1 MGRLATGAD
10 PLTAYAVPVTIREL
24 AAVTRHPAVVGGIV
38 ISLLACAVN
47 IAGTFLEVGWMQEAR
62 WLYVPPLVMALI
74 AAGGLRDV
82 RGRWWA
88 AGLVLSWVG
97 DTQGGRGFLILLGAF
112 LIAHVCY
119 VVALWPTRG
128 QSLLG
133 RRAAVPY
140 LLLGLAGVLVLAP
153 AAGLALAA
161 PVTAYAALLTLMAV
175 LAAAA
180 GRVGVLGG
188 LLFMLSDLVLGLGI
202 FAVDLPDG
210 LQTLVVIGTYVPA
223 QVLLLL
229 GTLLLIRTRVGLS
242 SASHRQR
249 VD

>member
-1 MGRLATGAD
+1 MQVSGGLVAGAE
-10 PLTAYAVPVTIREL
+10 PLTTYAVPVTIRDL
-24 AAVTRHPAVVGGIV
+24 AVVTRHPAVVAGIIV
-38 ISLLACAVN
+38 SLLACAVN

-62 WLYVPPLVMALI
+62 WFYVPPLVVALI

-82 RGRWWA
+82 RGRWWT
-88 AGLVLSWVG
+88 AGLLLSWVG
-97 DTQGGRGFLILLGAF
+97 DTQGGRGFLVLLGAF
-112 LIAHVCY
+112 LLAHVCY

-140 LLLGLAGVLVLAP
+140 ALLGAAGVVVLAP

-161 PVTAYAALLTLMAV
+161 PVTAYAAFLTLMAV

-180 GRVGVLGG
+180 GRVGVVGG
-188 LLFMLSDLVLGLGI
+188 LLFMVSDLVLGLGI
-202 FAVDLPDG
+202 FAVDLPDA

-229 GTLLLIRTRVGLS
+229 GILLLISTRAGLS
-242 SASHRQR
+242 SSAA
-249 VD
+249 

>member
-1 MGRLATGAD
+1 M
-10 PLTAYAVPVTIREL
+10 PVTIRDL
-24 AAVTRHPAVVGGIV
+24 AAVTRHRAVVGGIV

-47 IAGTFLEVGWMQEAR
+47 ITGALLEVGWMQEAR
-62 WLYVPPLVMALI
+62 WFYVPPLVVALI

-88 AGLVLSWVG
+88 AGLALSWVG

-112 LIAHVCY
+112 LLAHVCY

-140 LLLGLAGVLVLAP
+140 ALLGVAGVVVLAP

-180 GRVGVLGG
+180 GRVGVIGG
-188 LLFMLSDLVLGLGI
+188 LLFMVSDLVLGLGI
-202 FAVDLPDG
+202 FAMDLPG
-210 LQTLVVIGTYVPA
+210 ALQTLIVIGTYVPA

-229 GTLLLIRTRVGLS
+229 GVLLLIRARAGLS
-242 SASHRQR
+242 PTSHRQR
-249 VD
+249 LG